1 MSEAAFSFRSRYGP
15 WALVAGASMGLGAE
29 YARQIA
35 ARGLNLVLLAWPADG
50 LEEVGDA
57 LEKRYGV
64 ETRCIVVDL
73 ADRAAARSLAAA
85 TEDLEVGL
93 LVYNAAFSSVGAFQ
107 RQELEEKLRSV
118 DVNCAGPVVLAHAFA
133 GPMVQRG
140 RGGIILMSS
149 LSGFHGTALVA
160 TYAATKAFNLT
171 LGESLWA
178 ELRPGGVDVLVVC
191 PGATRTPGWERSHAR
206 AQGFLAPP
214 IMEPAAVVSEALE
227 ALGRRP
233 FVITGRGNRLLGFL
247 LNRVASRRAAVELLA
262 RSMRRMY
269 QR

>member
-1 MSEAAFSFRSRYGP
+1 
-15 WALVAGASMGLGAE
+15 MGLGAE

-35 ARGLNLVLLAWPADG
+35 ARGLNLVLVAWPADG
-50 LEEVGDA
+50 LEEIGRE
-57 LEKRYGV
+57 LEKRHGI

-73 ADRAAARSLAAA
+73 ADRAAARSLAQAI
-85 TEDLEVGL
+85 EDLEVGL
-93 LVYNAAFSSVGAFQ
+93 VVYNAAFSSVGAFQ
-107 RQELEEKLRSV
+107 QQELEEKLRCV

-133 GPMVQRG
+133 GPMVGRG

-149 LSGFHGTALVA
+149 LSAFHGTALVA
-160 TYAATKAFNLT
+160 TYAGTKAFNLT

-178 ELRPGGVDVLVVC
+178 EFRPSGVDVLVVC
-191 PGATRTPGWERSHAR
+191 PGATRTPGWERSQAR

-233 FVITGRGNRLLGFL
+233 LVITGRGNRMLAFL
-247 LNRVASRRAAVELLA
+247 LNRMVSRRGAVELLA
-262 RSMRRMY
+262 RSMRRLY
-269 QR
+269 RR

>member
-1 MSEAAFSFRSRYGP
+1 
-15 WALVAGASMGLGAE
+15 MGLGAE

-35 ARGLNLVLLAWPADG
+35 ATGLNLVLVAWPADG
-50 LEEVGDA
+50 LEEVGRE
-57 LEKRYGV
+57 LEERYGI

-73 ADRAAARSLAAA
+73 ADRAAARSLAEA
-85 TEDLEVGL
+85 TQDLEVGL
-93 LVYNAAFSSVGAFQ
+93 VVYNAAFSNVGAFQ
-107 RQELEEKLRSV
+107 QQELEEKLRTV

-133 GPMVQRG
+133 GPMVERG

-149 LSGFHGTALVA
+149 LSAFHGTALVA
-160 TYAATKAFNLT
+160 TYAGTKAFNLT

-178 ELRPGGVDVLVVC
+178 ELRPKGVDVLVVC
-191 PGATRTPGWERSHAR
+191 PGATRTPGWERSQAR

-233 FVITGRGNRLLGFL
+233 LVITGRSNRLLGFL
-247 LNRVASRRAAVELLA
+247 LNRVVSRRGAVELLA
-262 RSMRRMY
+262 RSMHRLYGGR
-269 QR
+269 